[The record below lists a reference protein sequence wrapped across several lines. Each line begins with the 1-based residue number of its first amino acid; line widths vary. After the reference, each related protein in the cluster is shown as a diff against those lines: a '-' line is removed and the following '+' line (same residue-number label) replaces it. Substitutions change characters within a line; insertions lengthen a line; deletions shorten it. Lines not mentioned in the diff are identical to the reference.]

1 MIHGI
6 IDDQRKTLS
15 EPRKTLQSVADWPK
29 GGLNGRKYRII
40 LARKWVYEEKRKY
53 EIGNQVGCSWI

>member
-29 GGLNGRKYRII
+29 GDSM
-40 LARKWVYEEKRKY
+40 A
-53 EIGNQVGCSWI
+53 GNIV